1 MPQERELMAVFKD
14 LNKNP
19 VEGSRVVGHAFKSA
33 LVGSPEK
40 FSNLFVGNFPNKTK
54 NVSSDNYGDT
64 LHKYIEEINSLG
76 YRSPEFEQVDL
87 ITMGCS
93 QTFGLGVCFD
103 NIWPE
108 KLAKKL
114 GNVSHANLAFPG
126 WSTTRMIDSF
136 YKYIGRYGKP
146 KAAAIHLPD
155 FHRVL
160 LPLGKATVDSRPQN
174 GNDPSINLTDAT
186 FYIPE
191 IYNKDGV
198 VVALPKLAKQPYKIG
213 EVLIPEISYH
223 QNFMALNNFLFF
235 CEHADIAVTVSS
247 WSPEISDLI
256 SALNYISDDVYFNFF
271 QNADLTNCK
280 RHEDL
285 RGSLIHEEFDNGTDV
300 DKITGY
306 SHMGAHEHMHIAEE
320 SAKLLSKQL
329 KLTY

>member
-1 MPQERELMAVFKD
+1 MGVFKD
-14 LNKNP
+14 LNENP
-19 VEGSRVVGHAFKSA
+19 IKDSGDVGHAFESG
-33 LVGSPEK
+33 LVGSPKK
-40 FSNLFVGNFPNKTK
+40 FRNLFVGNFPNKIK
-54 NVSSDNYGDT
+54 DVSSDNYGDI
-64 LHKYIEEINSLG
+64 LHNYIEEVNSLG

-126 WSTTRMIDSF
+126 WSTIRMIDSF
-136 YKYIGRYGKP
+136 YKYIERYGKP

-160 LPLGKATVDSRPQN
+160 LPLGKATVDSGPQN
-174 GNDPSINLTDAT
+174 SNQPSINLADAT

-191 IYNKDGV
+191 IYNKDDV
-198 VVALPKLAKQPYKIG
+198 VDLPRLAKQPYKIG

-223 QNFMALNNFLFF
+223 QNFMALNNFLLF
-235 CEHADIAVTVSS
+235 CEYADIAVTVSS
-247 WSPEISDLI
+247 WSPEILDLI
-256 SALNYISDDVYFNFF
+256 SALNYISDDVYFDFSK
-271 QNADLTNCK
+271 NADIIDCK

-285 RGSLIHEEFDNGTDV
+285 RSSLIHEEFDNGTDV
-300 DKITGY
+300 DKKTGY
-306 SHMGAHEHMHIAEE
+306 SHIGAHEHMHVAEE

-329 KLTY
+329 KR